1 MEPRESQSVEKESKG
16 LLGFGIFGRLSKKE
30 QNHRNYLSTKAIK
43 LPKNF
48 ANLVLDEELKIDS
61 GCFNI
66 DTINTLLQLYS
77 KAVEYYSGMNDE
89 KYIYFTER
97 IQNMLCKPDIL
108 KMMA

>member
-1 MEPRESQSVEKESKG
+1 M
-16 LLGFGIFGRLSKKE
+16 
-30 QNHRNYLSTKAIK
+30 
-43 LPKNF
+43 
-48 ANLVLDEELKIDS
+48 LDEELKIDS
-61 GCFNI
+61 GRFNI

-108 KMMA
+108 NMMKKTEEKNSKVADPNKAAPTDSGSKKEEAKKEE

>member
-1 MEPRESQSVEKESKG
+1 M
-16 LLGFGIFGRLSKKE
+16 
-30 QNHRNYLSTKAIK
+30 
-43 LPKNF
+43 
-48 ANLVLDEELKIDS
+48 LDEELKIDS

-108 KMMA
+108 NMMKKTEDAMAAKANPEKDTSK

>member
-1 MEPRESQSVEKESKG
+1 
-16 LLGFGIFGRLSKKE
+16 
-30 QNHRNYLSTKAIK
+30 
-43 LPKNF
+43 
-48 ANLVLDEELKIDS
+48 VLDEELKIDS
-61 GCFNI
+61 GRFNI

-108 KMMA
+108 NMMKKTEEKNSKVADPNKAAPTDAGSKKEEAKKEE